1 MLSPHRNTI
10 NGENGDDDGE
20 DEATR
25 WTSDLQ
31 KKSSIKLMLIL
42 SKLFQSEHNLKAGRT
57 EDNE

>member
-10 NGENGDDDGE
+10 NGGNGDDDDE
-20 DEATR
+20 DEAAR

-31 KKSSIKLMLIL
+31 KKSSIKMMLGF
-42 SKLFQSEHNLKAGRT
+42 SELFQSEHDLKAGRT